1 MSKKNPDH
9 LPSSSSTFPSDQH
22 PHTPTQ
28 TTLDT
33 SIWCRLPPSL
43 FDRILH
49 FLPAPAFFRLQLL
62 SCRIR
67 SLLFS
72 PSFLH
77 SHILLS
83 PLRPSFAFFP
93 NSNPSSLY
101 LLDPTSLSW
110 HHLPL
115 APLLPSHIP
124 VAPAASSAGLLCFVS
139 LTAGP
144 KTLLLINPLSKLIA
158 NLPQNPTPRLSPA
171 IGLSVGPSSL
181 SVVIA
186 GDNLISPFSVKNLS
200 SEMFFADTTPTFSP
214 WSLSSPLPRL
224 CSIEPNRMVFSSGKF
239 YCMSVSPYAVLV
251 YDQVSNSW
259 SHIQPPM
266 RRYLRSPSL
275 VEFGEGVGLVAAVE
289 KNRLNVPRSVRVWS
303 LQPCGHSWVE
313 ISRMLVDVHA
323 RFYENC
329 GGGESTGAFE
339 CAGHGGLIA
348 FVAGTNS
355 EVLLFDMP
363 RREWRWAPSC
373 RYPCEGGLKV
383 FAYEPRIAT
392 PAIGL
397 LTMAS

>member
-1 MSKKNPDH
+1 MHRIMQTMSKRNPNY
-9 LPSSSSTFPSDQH
+9 LPSSSTFPSEQH

-28 TTLDT
+28 TLDP

-62 SCRIR
+62 SRCIR

-77 SHILLS
+77 SHILLC
-83 PLRPSFAFFP
+83 PLRPSLVFFP

-115 APLLPSHIP
+115 GPFLPSHIP
-124 VAPAASSAGLLCFVS
+124 VAPAASSAGLLSFVS

-144 KTLLLINPLSKLIA
+144 KTLPLINPLSKLIIY
-158 NLPQNPTPRLSPA
+158 LPQTPMPRLSPA
-171 IGLSVGPSSL
+171 IWLSVGPSSL

-200 SEMFFADTTPTFSP
+200 SEMFFADTTPFLHGV
-214 WSLSSPLPRL
+214 SLAR
-224 CSIEPNRMVFSSGKF
+224 CRD
-239 YCMSVSPYAVLV
+239 YA
-251 YDQVSNSW
+251 SNSW
-259 SHIQPPM
+259 SEIQPPM

-275 VEFGEGVGLVAAVE
+275 VELGEGVGLVAAVE
-289 KNRLNVPRSVRVWS
+289 KNRPNVPRSVRVWG

-313 ISRMLVDVHA
+313 ISRMPVDVHV

-339 CAGHGGLIA
+339 CAGHAGLIA

-355 EVLLFDMP
+355 EVLLFDTP
-363 RREWRWAPSC
+363 RREWRWALSC

-383 FAYEPRIAT
+383 FAYEPPVAT